1 MLLLSSCKNG
11 DFTGYFCQHR
21 VLEDVEHAGVVG
33 GEGAEADAEGL
44 VVVVVFHQQD
54 SRPADV
60 MGQHGQR
67 PVLFGAVLALD
78 EGVAGILFHGLA
90 PLYFLI

>member
-1 MLLLSSCKNG
+1 M
-11 DFTGYFCQHR
+11 
-21 VLEDVEHAGVVG
+21 LEDVEHAGVVG
-33 GEGAEADAEGL
+33 REGAEADAEGL

-67 PVLFGAVLALD
+67 SVLFGAVLALD